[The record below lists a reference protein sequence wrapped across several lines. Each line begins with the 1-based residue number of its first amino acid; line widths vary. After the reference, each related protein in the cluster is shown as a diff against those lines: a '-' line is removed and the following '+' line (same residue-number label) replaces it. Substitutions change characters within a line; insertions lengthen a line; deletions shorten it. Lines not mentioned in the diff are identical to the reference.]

1 VTTPE
6 LPESTAAN
14 APKPLPERRKGAW
27 RRPGAVVAVVALAL
41 LGWQWLETRQRL
53 ADMHDEVARRLADAD
68 AVAKESRVVARN
80 TQEAHAVLL
89 GKVATLEAQLAEMQ
103 GQHAALDTLYKE
115 LVKSSDERL
124 LAEVEQGVAIAA
136 QQLRLAGN
144 VEAALI
150 ALSGIDA
157 RLVKAARPQL
167 APLRHLIARDIDR
180 LKALPGVDVPN
191 LAGKLEAIAAGIDSL
206 PLAYDRRPQQAA
218 APATAPAGTGFWQSL
233 WADFVS
239 ELRQLIRVERIESH
253 GLADPALLSPTQGFF
268 LRENLKLRLVN
279 ARLSLL
285 ARDGRAF
292 REDLRQ
298 ATQLLERY
306 FDGTAKPVQTALS
319 TLRGMQSASVGA
331 ELPSLGETLDAVRNF
346 KVARGGK

>member
-1 VTTPE
+1 MTTPE
-6 LPESTAAN
+6 LPEPVAAP
-14 APKPLPERRKGAW
+14 APKTLPERRKGAW
-27 RRPGAVVAVVALAL
+27 RRPGAVIAAVALAL
-41 LGWQWLETRQRL
+41 LGWQWFETRQRL
-53 ADMHDEVARRLADAD
+53 ADMHDELARRLADGD

-80 TQEAHAVLL
+80 TQEAQAVLH

-103 GQHAALDTLYKE
+103 GQHAALDVLYKD

-124 LAEVEQGVAIAA
+124 LSEVEQGVAIAA

-144 VEAALI
+144 IEAALI
-150 ALSGIDA
+150 ALSGIEA
-157 RLVKAARPQL
+157 RLAKAARPQL
-167 APLRHLIARDIDR
+167 APLRQLIVRDIER
-180 LKALPGVDVPN
+180 LKALPGVDVPS
-191 LAGKLEAIAAGIDSL
+191 LTGKLEVVAAGIDSL
-206 PLAYDRRPQQAA
+206 PLAYDHRPRQEA
-218 APATAPAGTGFWQSL
+218 APVAPSAGTGFWQSL
-233 WADFVS
+233 WSDFVN

-253 GLADPALLSPTQGFF
+253 GLADPGLLSPNQSFF
-268 LRENLKLRLVN
+268 LRENLKLRLIN

-298 ATQLLERY
+298 ATQWLERY
-306 FDGTAKPVQTALS
+306 FDGSAKPVQAALA